1 MVMAVPAL
9 FMAVEYQISVFVSTV
24 FALDTAFI
32 HVTPDW
38 VIVIT
43 LSVVVVRPEITA
55 ISVLPFCGV
64 LPKVTVIVVAAA
76 VPVFPVADCKRVCAL
91 VSVLNIINEISR
103 PSLHLNC
110 IRVIIQYLVG
120 SIFNKTIAGCSKKSV
135 VNNQEIFIKVID
147 LKLADVVFTIIITN
161 IKCFL

>member
-1 MVMAVPAL
+1 MVVPAL
-9 FMAVEYQISVFVSTV
+9 LRAVVYQISVFVSTV
-24 FALDTAFI
+24 FALDIARV
-32 HVTPDW
+32 HVAPDC
-38 VIVIT
+38 VILVI
-43 LSVVVVRPEITA
+43 LFVVVVLPEITA

-64 LPKVTVIVVAAA
+64 LPKVTLKDVVAL

-110 IRVIIQYLVG
+110 FRVIIQYLVG
-120 SIFNKTIAGCSKKSV
+120 SIFNKTIAECSKKSV